1 MTLLNVKCLKM
12 NSKGQITI
20 PKNLRD
26 ERFREGHKV
35 ALLAYEDR
43 IEIRTISYLSEKLG
57 TAFASEKSLAKDWES
72 PEEDE
77 AWEDL

>member
-20 PKNLRD
+20 PRDLRD
-26 ERFREGHKV
+26 ESFKEGHKV

-43 IEIRTISYLSEKLG
+43 IEIRPISYLNEKLG
-57 TAFASEKSLAKDWES
+57 TTLASEKSLTKNWGN
-72 PEEDE
+72 PKEDKT
-77 AWEDL
+77 WEDL